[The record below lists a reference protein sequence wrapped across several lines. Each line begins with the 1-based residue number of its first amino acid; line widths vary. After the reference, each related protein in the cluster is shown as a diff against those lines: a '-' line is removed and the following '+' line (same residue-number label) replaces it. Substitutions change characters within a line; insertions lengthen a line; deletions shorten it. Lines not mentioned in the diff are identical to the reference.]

1 MAIQIGL
8 LRKTIQQKN
17 DKIIDVENST
27 GSILPST
34 GGMGTIAFT
43 VVAALLVLG
52 VAVSFIRDRKREN

>member
-1 MAIQIGL
+1 MNAWTL
-8 LRKTIQQKN
+8 FN
-17 DKIIDVENST
+17 NDENVDDKIIDVENST